1 MKALRILSGIEI
13 SGGSVDLNHL
23 AELRKL
29 AIYKLKTM
37 GGAACFKDLISSIE
51 YLGGYSLHTLVID
64 DGSCEFIKSLDDL
77 SYHPSQIISDF
88 NFPRNTNITIHLDM
102 IYIYMYLEKFAIF
115 IFHYLF
121 YTTKF
126 LRCVIFCSWYII
138 ICL

>member
-51 YLGGYSLHTLVID
+51 YLGGYSLHTLVR
-64 DGSCEFIKSLDDL
+64 S
-77 SYHPSQIISDF
+77 
-88 NFPRNTNITIHLDM
+88 
-102 IYIYMYLEKFAIF
+102 
-115 IFHYLF
+115 
-121 YTTKF
+121 
-126 LRCVIFCSWYII
+126 
-138 ICL
+138 